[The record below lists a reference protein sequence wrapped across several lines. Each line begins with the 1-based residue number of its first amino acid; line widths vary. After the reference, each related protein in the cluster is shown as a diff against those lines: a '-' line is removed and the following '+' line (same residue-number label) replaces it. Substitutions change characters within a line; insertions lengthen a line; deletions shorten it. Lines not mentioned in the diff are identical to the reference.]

1 LVTERQ
7 HVATTGGM
15 EAAMQAE
22 SDQEDILVLT
32 MDGLDQMDGVIDD
45 DPLDMAPGDELEE
58 DVDPPIVDMGPLD
71 DSEVIEVM
79 T

>member
-1 LVTERQ
+1 
-7 HVATTGGM
+7 M
-15 EAAMQAE
+15 PAE
-22 SDQEDILVLT
+22 SDQEDVLVLT
-32 MDGLDQMDGVIDD
+32 LDGLDQMDGVIDD
-45 DPLDMAPGDELEE
+45 DALEMAPGEELEE